1 MSSANEPMPDFT
13 PCPQCGH
20 DVPSTNMRLHQL
32 RCRADRQAP
41 TGSSHQPQASAS
53 SSLPEFSDLSLTDS
67 SMTRL
72 YPHFD
77 DDAAHH
83 SSSNRTSYG
92 GLLVSTLDS
101 PPADEAES
109 YPPRMPSSSRS
120 HGMARWACNTCTFEN
135 AGSDQRCE
143 MCDTARAAPMAPLT
157 SSSAA
162 HVHSAPQ
169 PAVSPLPP
177 GWDCPR
183 YAALPAVFGECRNDG
198 QATCDPC
205 LRSILHVAGRPA
217 QLHDAE

>member
-1 MSSANEPMPDFT
+1 MSSANESMPDFT

-41 TGSSHQPQASAS
+41 TDSSHQPQASAS
-53 SSLPEFSDLSLTDS
+53 SSVPELSDLSLTDS

-77 DDAAHH
+77 NDAAHR

-109 YPPRMPSSSRS
+109 YPPRMPSGIRSHS
-120 HGMARWACNTCTFEN
+120 HGMGRWACNACTYQNSE
-135 AGSDQRCE
+135 SDQRCE
-143 MCDTARAAPMAPLT
+143 MCDTARAAPMAPL
-157 SSSAA
+157 SSTSAA

-169 PAVSPLPP
+169 LAVSPLPP

-183 YAALPAVFGECRNDG
+183 YDALPAVSPIGRNSGVLIGGEPHHYSVFRVIFFSG
-198 QATCDPC
+198 A
-205 LRSILHVAGRPA
+205 
-217 QLHDAE
+217 